1 MFNPEKLTPTR
12 QTTVTTKIVRH
23 PGEGLDPGFRSAFWI
38 PGSAFPAVTFAGM
51 TERES
56 FVRTLT
62 QYALS
67 VLLLLASLSLAH
79 ADDLPE
85 RPTDPERKNDA
96 QALVIASDAVRNPNG
111 SFAVDVLLNEYRA
124 GKLNATSS
132 LVVYS
137 RPSTSSGQ
145 YRNLVRFAAPAR
157 DVGKL
162 MLRNGID
169 LWFHDPANRASV
181 RISPQQRLL
190 GQASNGDVM
199 TTNLARDFDAEWVGE
214 ETLQDGEKRERK
226 TVILRLKALR
236 EDVAYPLVEYW
247 VDPVNKQPVKA
258 NYYTTQRRLMKSAW
272 FRRFEDTLGAVRP
285 TETVIIDGLNN
296 QWVTIMRNS
305 RYRFQDVPE
314 AWLQRDYLARFTGE

>member
-1 MFNPEKLTPTR
+1 MKA
-12 QTTVTTKIVRH
+12 TTANRILRH
-23 PGEGLDPGFRSAFWI
+23 PGGGRDPGLRSAFWI
-38 PGSAFPAVTFAGM
+38 PAAAGM
-51 TERES
+51 TEHWGWMHEMARCI
-56 FVRTLT
+56 
-62 QYALS
+62 LS
-67 VLLLLASLSLAH
+67 VLLLLGALSQAH
-79 ADDLPE
+79 ATDLPE
-85 RPTDPERKNDA
+85 RQADAARKSEA
-96 QALVIASDAVRNPNG
+96 QALVVASDAVRNPNG

-132 LVVYS
+132 LTVYS
-137 RPSTSSGQ
+137 RPSTGSGQ
-145 YRNLVRFAAPAR
+145 YRNLVLFSAPAR

-169 LWFHDPANRASV
+169 LWFYDPANRASV

-214 ETLQDGEKRERK
+214 ESLQDGEKRQRMA
-226 TVILRLKALR
+226 VILRLTAQR
-236 EDVAYPLVEYW
+236 DDVAYPLVEYW

-258 NYYTTQRRLMKSAW
+258 NYYTAQGRLLKSAW
-272 FRRFEDTLGAVRP
+272 FRRFEETLGAVRP

-305 RYRFQDVPE
+305 RYRYQDVPE
-314 AWLQRDYLARFTGE
+314 AWLQRDYLAHFTGD